1 MADKNKIFQLLLDF
15 TSFKEEST
23 ILSIILVFKL
33 SLKLSEAASFVLW
46 EENDHFF
53 NRQTTSMSERKK
65 KKRSSEEN
73 KNPILKKTI
82 YNII

>member
-1 MADKNKIFQLLLDF
+1 MADKNKIFQLLLDL
-15 TSFKEEST
+15 TSFEEEST

-53 NRQTTSMSERKK
+53 NRQTTFMSEKK
-65 KKRSSEEN
+65 KKR
-73 KNPILKKTI
+73 KIFQGK
-82 YNII
+82 

>member
-1 MADKNKIFQLLLDF
+1 MADKNKIFQLLLDL
-15 TSFKEEST
+15 TSFEEEST

-53 NRQTTSMSERKK
+53 NRQTTFMSEKK
-65 KKRSSEEN
+65 KK
-73 KNPILKKTI
+73 KKI
-82 YNII
+82 FQGK